1 MHQWIYRWSAC
12 WSLYKM
18 KVLASKVKAEGGK
31 WKRREVKNDNA
42 EVFLDS
48 TSSVFRKS
56 SVRVSVMKQ
65 GSVNSAGRSQHTFV
79 SQPRGEAKILWWL
92 KKSRVQCT
100 PPRTRSPGSH
110 PGATAGLS
118 LKKAWCTPVGPPPK
132 GGAVGVWC
140 SREVLDDLLWDS
152 AQETTALHFTVML
165 CCPKPRRWRQVQH
178 RNSI

>member
-48 TSSVFRKS
+48 SSSVFRKS

-65 GSVNSAGRSQHTFV
+65 GSVQCSAHLCV
-79 SQPRGEAKILWWL
+79 SAAVWDPVMTKI
-92 KKSRVQCT
+92 SSVQCT

-110 PGATAGLS
+110 PRATAGLS

-140 SREVLDDLLWDS
+140 SGEVLDDLLWDS

>member
-65 GSVNSAGRSQHTFV
+65 GSVQCSAHLCV
-79 SQPRGEAKILWWL
+79 SAAVWDPVMTKI
-92 KKSRVQCT
+92 SSVQCT

-110 PGATAGLS
+110 PRATAGLS

-140 SREVLDDLLWDS
+140 SGEVLDDLLWDS

>member
-18 KVLASKVKAEGGK
+18 KALASKVKAEGGK

-65 GSVNSAGRSQHTFV
+65 GSVQCSAHVFV
-79 SQPRGEAKILWWL
+79 SAAVWDPVMTKI
-92 KKSRVQCT
+92 SSVQCT

-110 PGATAGLS
+110 PRATAGLS

-140 SREVLDDLLWDS
+140 SGEVLDDLLWDS

>member
-18 KVLASKVKAEGGK
+18 KALASKVKAEGGK

-65 GSVNSAGRSQHTFV
+65 GSVQCSAHVCV
-79 SQPRGEAKILWWL
+79 SAAVWDPVMTKI
-92 KKSRVQCT
+92 SSVQCT

-110 PGATAGLS
+110 PRATAGLS

-140 SREVLDDLLWDS
+140 SGEVLDDLLWDS

>member
-48 TSSVFRKS
+48 SSSVFRKS

-65 GSVNSAGRSQHTFV
+65 GSVQCSAHVCV
-79 SQPRGEAKILWWL
+79 SASVWDPVMTKI
-92 KKSRVQCT
+92 SSVQCT

-110 PGATAGLS
+110 PRATAGLS

-140 SREVLDDLLWDS
+140 SGEVLDDFLWDS

>member
-65 GSVNSAGRSQHTFV
+65 GSVQCSAHVCV
-79 SQPRGEAKILWWL
+79 SASVWDPVMTKI
-92 KKSRVQCT
+92 SSVQCT

-110 PGATAGLS
+110 PRATAGLS

-140 SREVLDDLLWDS
+140 SGEVLDDLLWDS

>member
-18 KVLASKVKAEGGK
+18 KALASKVKAEGGK

-48 TSSVFRKS
+48 TSSEFRKS

-65 GSVNSAGRSQHTFV
+65 GSVQCSAHVCV
-79 SQPRGEAKILWWL
+79 SASVWDPVMTKI
-92 KKSRVQCT
+92 SSVQCT

-110 PGATAGLS
+110 PGATAGLI

-132 GGAVGVWC
+132 GGRC
-140 SREVLDDLLWDS
+140 RDLV
-152 AQETTALHFTVML
+152 QRGG
-165 CCPKPRRWRQVQH
+165 PRRSPLRLCSGKNGSSFHCNVVLPEAPQMTTGPTQEQH
-178 RNSI
+178 IAC

>member
-65 GSVNSAGRSQHTFV
+65 GSVQCSAHVCV
-79 SQPRGEAKILWWL
+79 SAAVWDPVMTKI
-92 KKSRVQCT
+92 SSVQCT
-100 PPRTRSPGSH
+100 PPRTRSPGFH
-110 PGATAGLS
+110 PRATAGLS

-140 SREVLDDLLWDS
+140 SGEVLDDLLWDS

>member
-65 GSVNSAGRSQHTFV
+65 GSVQCSAHVCV
-79 SQPRGEAKILWWL
+79 SASVWDPVMTKI
-92 KKSRVQCT
+92 SSVQCT

-110 PGATAGLS
+110 PRATAGLS

-140 SREVLDDLLWDS
+140 SGEVLDDLLWDS
-152 AQETTALHFTVML
+152 AQETTALHLTVML

>member
-65 GSVNSAGRSQHTFV
+65 GSVQCSAHVCV
-79 SQPRGEAKILWWL
+79 SAAVWDPVMTKI
-92 KKSRVQCT
+92 SSVQCT

-110 PGATAGLS
+110 PRATAGLS

-140 SREVLDDLLWDS
+140 SGEVLDDLLWDS

>member
-48 TSSVFRKS
+48 SSSVFRKS

-65 GSVNSAGRSQHTFV
+65 GSVQCSAHVCV
-79 SQPRGEAKILWWL
+79 SAAVWDPVMTKI
-92 KKSRVQCT
+92 SSVQCT

-110 PGATAGLS
+110 PRATAGLS

-140 SREVLDDLLWDS
+140 SGEVLDDLLWDS

>member
-18 KVLASKVKAEGGK
+18 KALASKVKAEGGK
-31 WKRREVKNDNA
+31 WKMREVKNDNA

-65 GSVNSAGRSQHTFV
+65 GSVQCSAHVCV
-79 SQPRGEAKILWWL
+79 SAAVWGKDLVMT
-92 KKSRVQCT
+92 KKSSVQCT

-140 SREVLDDLLWDS
+140 SGEVLDDLLWDS